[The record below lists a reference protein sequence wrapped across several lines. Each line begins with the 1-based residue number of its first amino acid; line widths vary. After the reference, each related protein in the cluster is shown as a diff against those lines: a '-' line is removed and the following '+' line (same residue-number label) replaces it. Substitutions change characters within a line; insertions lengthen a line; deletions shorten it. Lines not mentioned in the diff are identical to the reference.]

1 MEPTGFLL
9 AVGMAVWLGLLTSI
23 SPCPLA
29 TNVAAIAFVSREGG
43 SPRRALMAGVLYTIG
58 RSVAYV
64 LLAAIAVFAFS
75 RLLGIANFL
84 QGTLYRLLGPALIVI
99 GMVLLGLIPVRLP
112 QRMRAPS
119 EATVR
124 KGGLWSAAG
133 LGALFALS
141 FCPVSAAL
149 FFGMLI
155 PLAVTHGSVLT
166 LPGIYGV
173 ATGIPVAVFAG
184 AIALGTNRVGAMFNA
199 AGRIERWLRPATAV
213 VLILVGIYESLRS
226 IFGVGL
232 GV

>member
-1 MEPTGFLL
+1 MDPGFLL
-9 AVGMAVWLGLLTSI
+9 EIGSAIWLGLLTSI

-43 SPRRALMAGVLYTIG
+43 SPRRALTAGLLYTIG

-75 RLLGIANFL
+75 RLLGISNFL
-84 QGTLYRLLGPALIVI
+84 QGTLYRLLGPALILI
-99 GMVLLGLIPVRLP
+99 GMVLLGLIPIRLP
-112 QRMRAPS
+112 QRSSSPS
-119 EATVR
+119 EASVR

-155 PLAVTHGSVLT
+155 PLAVTHNSVLT
-166 LPGIYGV
+166 LPGVYGV

-184 AIALGTNRVGAMFNA
+184 AIAFGTTKVGAMFDA
-199 AGRIERWLRPATAV
+199 AGRLERWLRPATAI
-213 VLILVGIYESLRS
+213 VLILVGIYETLRS
-226 IFGVGL
+226 IFGVL
-232 GV
+232 

>member
-1 MEPTGFLL
+1 MEAAGFLL
-9 AVGMAVWLGLLTSI
+9 AIGSAIWLGMLTSI

-43 SPRRALMAGVLYTIG
+43 SPRRALTAGLLYTIG

-64 LLAAIAVFAFS
+64 LLASIAVFAFS
-75 RLLGIANFL
+75 RMLGVSNFL

-99 GMVLLGLIPVRLP
+99 GMVLLGLIPLPIP
-112 QRMRAPS
+112 QRMKAPS
-119 EATVR
+119 EASVR

-155 PLAVTHGSVLT
+155 PLAITHGSVLAI
-166 LPGIYGV
+166 PGAYGV
-173 ATGIPVAVFAG
+173 ATGIPVAIFAG
-184 AIALGTNRVGAMFNA
+184 AIAFGAKRVGAMFAA
-199 AGRIERWLRPATAV
+199 AGRLERWLRPATAV

-226 IFGVGL
+226 IFGVI
-232 GV
+232 

>member
-1 MEPTGFLL
+1 MDAPTFLL
-9 AVGMAVWLGLLTSI
+9 AIGTAIWLGLLTAI

-29 TNVAAIAFVSREGG
+29 TNVAAVAFVSREGG
-43 SPRRALMAGVLYTIG
+43 SPRRALTAGLLYTIG

-75 RLLGIANFL
+75 RMLGLSNFL
-84 QGTLYRLLGPALIVI
+84 QGTLYRLLGPALILI
-99 GMVLLGLIPVRLP
+99 GMVLLGLIPLP
-112 QRMRAPS
+112 LLGRTNAPA

-124 KGGLWSAAG
+124 KGGLWGALG

-155 PLAVTHGSVLT
+155 PLAVTHDSVLT
-166 LPGIYGV
+166 LPGVYGV

-184 AIALGTNRVGAMFNA
+184 AIAFGTKRIGAMFDA
-199 AGRIERWLRPATAV
+199 AGQLERWLRPATAI

-226 IFGVGL
+226 IFGVL
-232 GV
+232 

>member
-1 MEPTGFLL
+1 MDGAGFLL
-9 AVGMAVWLGLLTSI
+9 AIGTAIWLGVLTSI

-43 SPRRALMAGVLYTIG
+43 SPRRALTAGLLYTIG

-75 RLLGIANFL
+75 RMLAISNFL

-99 GMVLLGLIPVRLP
+99 GMVLLGLIPLPLP
-112 QRMRAPS
+112 QRKGPS
-119 EATVR
+119 EESVR

-166 LPGIYGV
+166 LPGVYGV
-173 ATGIPVAVFAG
+173 ATGIPVAIFAG
-184 AIALGTNRVGAMFNA
+184 AIALGTKKVGRMFET
-199 AGRIERWLRPATAV
+199 AGRLERWLRPATAV
-213 VLILVGIYESLRS
+213 VLIVVGIYESLRS
-226 IFGVGL
+226 IFGVI
-232 GV
+232 